1 MEIFYVLLKTSDYNE
16 FLKLFQKF
24 GNILKTQV
32 VLIPLILVD
41 EIKEGYLLEIK
52 MEINSS
58 GIKKLEK
65 SQKLRE
71 LIYWLSTLDKKL
83 YHICDIIS
91 EMSVNEIFFKDCLEE
106 NPIENFKTIFE
117 KNLNKEEKLYK
128 WFKLL
133 YFMINTKFEAKIKN
147 RTLNYWI
154 NLFENETEKLFFRI
168 GNTPQILNTSEL
180 SLNESLFFS
189 KQKIVIKILEDLNQ
203 NYPENFYEVLME
215 KIISIKKGIEI
226 VNKEKITLKKI
237 SQFQF
242 IRYFSEK
249 YKTIQ
254 LRLKEI
260 EIGVNL
266 LENLLET
273 KIWEIFEYKKGLLD
287 DCLIKFGNSENNFE
301 ITLNNHGIKSI
312 TALSELICRK
322 FENLLKD
329 LEIGRYEHILKVY
342 RLRFLNFL
350 LRFNHKFIY
359 QKKILNLIKTCR
371 EKENLNQ
378 LLSLEIYVMEIK
390 YYNQLKDFKKI
401 KHIKNII
408 DCVEGINSDFLV
420 EELRCQRRSTMIL
433 EEVDHQLFY
442 VDNIYPKEFE
452 FRKTDLILKLI
463 LTIKCNLDNL
473 LVKDLLLTLKTEN
486 ENLDKIYTLNLN
498 EVILKK
504 GHNNLSLE
512 ILYPKDYRRKLNYLI
527 LNKMEFFI
535 GGIKYNLLDFD
546 KIQRKNININDIQY
560 FSVKNSGFVHRFGDN
575 QIFFEE
581 ANPNYYFIDFS
592 LYNNKTFKLKNVKIE
607 IQKSSKYLI
616 IDKEIEILG
625 VDTRKSVQMDDC
637 EISLDEINCGN
648 YIMLLKIYILQKKS
662 KNYKLK
668 INLFY
673 KEKQI
678 QNYLSLKKK
687 KDKFYYLKTK
697 FDQINETY
705 SQLVLKNNFQGQK
718 IKILKIKDSE
728 LNPPKELCENEEYS
742 KIIESN
748 NLESINLSYIIEGLH
763 LKNLDEH
770 FLIKKYLPDLLL
782 EKSKIET
789 KIYLLENLLK
799 NNEININSLKI
810 KNKNDLK
817 IFEQNNFIMD
827 YSFKNKN
834 KNKDSM
840 LYLELKWP
848 KEKYIIV
855 GTTRFELFQN
865 VDHKIR
871 EITFLSIESGFAYFP
886 KLMLVEIKK
895 DGSEHQHLLN
905 DFQSSNTFFIREN
918 LVKTCKFDSEN

>member
-24 GNILKTQV
+24 GNILINHV
-32 VLIPLILVD
+32 VIIPLILPD

-65 SQKLRE
+65 STKLRE
-71 LIYWLSTLDKKL
+71 QIYWLSTLDKKL
-83 YHICDIIS
+83 YHICDIFS
-91 EMSVNEIFFKDCLEE
+91 EMSITETILKNCLEE

-117 KNLNKEEKLYK
+117 KNLNKEEKLFK

-133 YFMINTKFEAKIKN
+133 YFMVNTKFELKIKN

-154 NLFENETEKLFFRI
+154 ELLENTNENLFLRL
-168 GNTPQILNTSEL
+168 GNNPEILSNPEL
-180 SLNESLFFS
+180 SLNDSIFFS
-189 KQKIVIKILEDLNQ
+189 KQKILIKILEDLHN
-203 NYPENFYEVLME
+203 NYPENFYEILIE
-215 KIISIKKGIEI
+215 KIISINKGIGI
-226 VNKEKITLKKI
+226 INKEKESYVKI

-249 YKTIQ
+249 FKTIK
-254 LRLKEI
+254 LRIKEI

-266 LENLLET
+266 LEHLLNT
-273 KIWEIFEYKKGLLD
+273 KIWELFEYEKGILD
-287 DCLIKFGNSENNFE
+287 DCLIKFGNSEDDFE
-301 ITLNNHGIKSI
+301 VILNNHGIKSI
-312 TALSELICRK
+312 TALSELIIRK
-322 FENLLKD
+322 IENLLKD
-329 LEIGRYEHILKVY
+329 LEIGRYHNILIIF
-342 RLRFLNFL
+342 RLRFLNYL
-350 LRFNHKFIY
+350 LKFNQKFIY
-359 QKKILNLIKTCR
+359 QKKILNLIKSCR
-371 EKENLNQ
+371 KTKNLSN
-378 LLSLEIYVMEIK
+378 LLNLEIYVMEIK

-408 DCVEGINSDFLV
+408 ECVENINSDFLI
-420 EELRCQRRSTMIL
+420 EELRYKKRSTMIL
-433 EEVDHQLFY
+433 EEVDNKLFY

-463 LTIKCNLDNL
+463 ITINCNLDHL
-473 LVKDLLLTLKTEN
+473 LIKDLELTLKTEN
-486 ENLDKIYTLNLN
+486 EKLDKINTIKEKEIN
-498 EVILKK
+498 LKK
-504 GHNNLSLE
+504 GYNNIDLE

-546 KIQRKNININDIQY
+546 KIQRKNININDIPY
-560 FSVKNSGFVHRFGDN
+560 FSVKNSGFIHKFGEN

-592 LYNNKTFKLKNVKIE
+592 LYNNKTLNLKNLKIE

-616 IDKEIEILG
+616 IDKEVEILG
-625 VDTRKSVQMDDC
+625 NETRKSVTMNDC
-637 EISLDEINCGN
+637 EILLDEINCGN
-648 YIMLLKIYILQKKS
+648 YLMLLKIYILQKKS

-687 KDKFYYLKTK
+687 NDKFYYLKTK
-697 FDQINETY
+697 FDQINDIY

-718 IKILKIKDSE
+718 IKILEINNSE
-728 LNPPKELCENEEYS
+728 LDPPKPLCENEEFS
-742 KIIESN
+742 KIIKSK
-748 NLESINLSYIIEGLH
+748 NLESINLTYIIEGLI
-763 LKNLDEH
+763 LKNLEEH

-782 EKSKIET
+782 EKSKIKT

-817 IFEQNNFIMD
+817 IFEQNNFIMN
-827 YSFKNKN
+827 YSFKNEN

-855 GTTRFELFQN
+855 GTTRFELFEN

-871 EITFLSIESGFAYFP
+871 EITFLCIESGYAYFP

-905 DFQSSNTFFIREN
+905 DFQSSNTFFIKEN
-918 LVKTCKFDSEN
+918 LVKTCKFDFEN